1 MVFASLIGQ
10 YHNCVPRRS
19 QLIKINL
26 HSVIEW
32 SIIIIKDSKGYR
44 QVKQIV
50 TTDIQ
55 DGIAVVCVNNPP
67 VNATSTAL
75 RQALLDAVTA
85 CENMNAKVVILYCEG
100 RTFIAGGDMTEF
112 NAPPAPPD
120 LPDVIQAI
128 EDSAV
133 PWIAA
138 MHGTVLGGGFEIAMG
153 CAYRVALTNTRFGLP
168 EVNVGLI
175 PGAGGT
181 QRLPRLIGTNAA
193 IDLTTSGRM
202 IMANDLYDLGGL
214 DMVSDAAT
222 ALEAAKAFYTSRP
235 DRPKAISLRKCDAL
249 SESAIKDLK
258 TQITLKSKGQQSP
271 LHCLEATLMATQMP
285 FKLGQP
291 KERALHLAL
300 RNSAESRALRYVF
313 FVERAVSKPAILGQ
327 SKPRDIA
334 QVAVV
339 GGGLMGAG
347 IAFSCLQAGLNVS
360 LLEQDKDTADK
371 GFDRVCS
378 LIDGAVKRAKITR
391 ENADKLL
398 KNLQFGTDYN
408 LAENA
413 DIAIEAVFE
422 DLEVKKA
429 VFQQLADMMRPD
441 AILATNTSYIDPVE
455 IMQGISNPSR
465 CIGLHFF
472 SPAHIMKLLEIVR
485 LPATDPEVIATGFA
499 LAKRLRK
506 VAVLSGVCDGFIG
519 NRILAAYRR
528 EADYLLMDGAKPGD
542 IDAAMRAFGMPMGP
556 YELQDLTG
564 LQIAWANR
572 KRQAATRP
580 PEERYV
586 KVADMLCEAG
596 RLGQRSGAGW
606 YRYDENSRTPI
617 PDQYVTDLIRS
628 LGAGQ
633 QSFSQDDII
642 NLILAAIINEGGRII
657 EEGIAER
664 AIDVDMVMVNG
675 YGFPRWRGGPMHYAT
690 EIGLKRIKV
699 DMVQVALQ
707 SPNSWVVSDMLK

>member
-1 MVFASLIGQ
+1 
-10 YHNCVPRRS
+10 
-19 QLIKINL
+19 
-26 HSVIEW
+26 
-32 SIIIIKDSKGYR
+32 
-44 QVKQIV
+44 
-50 TTDIQ
+50 
-55 DGIAVVCVNNPP
+55 
-67 VNATSTAL
+67 
-75 RQALLDAVTA
+75 
-85 CENMNAKVVILYCEG
+85 
-100 RTFIAGGDMTEF
+100 
-112 NAPPAPPD
+112 
-120 LPDVIQAI
+120 
-128 EDSAV
+128 
-133 PWIAA
+133 
-138 MHGTVLGGGFEIAMG
+138 
-153 CAYRVALTNTRFGLP
+153 
-168 EVNVGLI
+168 
-175 PGAGGT
+175 
-181 QRLPRLIGTNAA
+181 
-193 IDLTTSGRM
+193 
-202 IMANDLYDLGGL
+202 
-214 DMVSDAAT
+214 
-222 ALEAAKAFYTSRP
+222 
-235 DRPKAISLRKCDAL
+235 
-249 SESAIKDLK
+249 
-258 TQITLKSKGQQSP
+258 
-271 LHCLEATLMATQMP
+271 
-285 FKLGQP
+285 
-291 KERALHLAL
+291 
-300 RNSAESRALRYVF
+300 VF

-378 LIDGAVKRAKITR
+378 LIDGAVKRAQITR

-690 EIGLKRIKV
+690 EIGLEQVRA
-699 DMVQVALQ
+699 DMAQVALQ